1 MNMLGTN
8 QDKIDVK
15 TKSESDGSSVI
26 CANQYTKFTKRL
38 SSQQMLT
45 CELFTD
51 DRSHSTL
58 SSLITIKGCHIRNK
72 KKNGL
77 LILKINQYILDAIK
91 SDIAAEWN
99 SNFDSDQN
107 VNNPYFNFQSH
118 TRRRSRRITR
128 FTILLTSLIAS
139 LLALIFV
146 IVLLI
151 CILRKKQSRVAF
163 FLFFVEYSLINLFS

>member
-72 KKNGL
+72 KKRF
-77 LILKINQYILDAIK
+77 IDFENQSI
-91 SDIAAEWN
+91 
-99 SNFDSDQN
+99 
-107 VNNPYFNFQSH
+107 YFRCNKK
-118 TRRRSRRITR
+118 RYCSRMEFKFR
-128 FTILLTSLIAS
+128 
-139 LLALIFV
+139 
-146 IVLLI
+146 
-151 CILRKKQSRVAF
+151 
-163 FLFFVEYSLINLFS
+163 

>member
-58 SSLITIKGCHIRNK
+58 SSLIAIKGCHIRNK
-72 KKNGL
+72 KKTV
-77 LILKINQYILDAIK
+77 Y
-91 SDIAAEWN
+91 
-99 SNFDSDQN
+99 
-107 VNNPYFNFQSH
+107 
-118 TRRRSRRITR
+118 
-128 FTILLTSLIAS
+128 
-139 LLALIFV
+139 
-146 IVLLI
+146 
-151 CILRKKQSRVAF
+151 
-163 FLFFVEYSLINLFS
+163 